1 MFKIL
6 GVFLLFHRVVMEGV
20 LMEGGRGGQ
29 GRGHSPI
36 PPLPI
41 SEQQSNGDETNT
53 AQSSTA
59 FGTLMR
65 KTKSGSDR
73 SNERS
78 SMPCLSAQGS

>member
-6 GVFLLFHRVVMEGV
+6 EVFLLFHRVVMEGV

-53 AQSSTA
+53 AQSSN
-59 FGTLMR
+59 TLHR
-65 KTKSGSDR
+65 IWYLDEDVQIR
-73 SNERS
+73 ER
-78 SMPCLSAQGS
+78 PEQ